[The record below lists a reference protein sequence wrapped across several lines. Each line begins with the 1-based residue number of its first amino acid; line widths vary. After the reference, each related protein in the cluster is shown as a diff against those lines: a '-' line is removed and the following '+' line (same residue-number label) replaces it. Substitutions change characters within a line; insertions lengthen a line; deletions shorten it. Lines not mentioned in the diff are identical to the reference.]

1 VNSPTPITIF
11 ETKTTEGATNAGVM
25 QDKSGLIRDRSA
37 SGQPERIPDEIR
49 SGQNHVQS
57 PQSNTA
63 DPQRSNTTGIHTT
76 TIDCLEADGPLVP
89 ITIHIPKRWKA
100 EIQRIAMQEGE
111 SDSATARAFLGRGLQ
126 ENIDMQYGAMLRPVI
141 QDQIHKDIQSYSD
154 RQANINLQT
163 LNSAEQNRNL
173 SIHILRFITDLV
185 GSPDE
190 LPLIITAS
198 QQLAWDNVKNL
209 HRKKTADQGA
219 EEDYREWQS

>member
-1 VNSPTPITIF
+1 VNSPTPLIIF

-49 SGQNHVQS
+49 SNQNSIQS
-57 PQSNTA
+57 PPSNTA
-63 DPQRSNTTGIHTT
+63 APQRSNTTGIHTT
-76 TIDCLEADGPLVP
+76 TNDFTEVDEPLVP
-89 ITIHIPKRWKA
+89 ITIHIPKKWKA
-100 EIQRIAMQEGE
+100 EIQRIAAQDGE
-111 SDSATARAFLGRGLQ
+111 SDSATARAFLGRGMQ
-126 ENIDMQYGAMLRPVI
+126 ANIDMQYGAMLKPVI
-141 QDQIHKDIQSYSD
+141 ERAIRDNFQRYSD

-163 LNSAEQNRNL
+163 LNSSEQNRNL

-185 GSPDE
+185 DSPDE
-190 LPLIITAS
+190 LPVIITAS

-209 HRKKTADQGA
+209 HRKKTADQGT